1 MATHLDLEEQEQLDE
16 IKHFWKQYG
25 NAITWLIIVVM
36 GAYAAWNGYQYWQRQ
51 QSTKA
56 AALFDEVER
65 SAVTADTAKLE
76 RAFNDMKERF
86 PSTHYAAQSALLAAQ
101 VLQNAEKWDAASN
114 ALKWASDN
122 ASDGASA
129 QLARL
134 RLANLQIQQKAFDAA
149 IQTLSKPFTSAF
161 AGLAADIQGDAYMAQ
176 NKTPEAVKAYTDA
189 FVKLDET
196 NEYRRLVLAKLNVL
210 GVDPTPA
217 KGAAK

>member
-1 MATHLDLEEQEQLDE
+1 
-16 IKHFWKQYG
+16 
-25 NAITWLIIVVM
+25 
-36 GAYAAWNGYQYWQRQ
+36 
-51 QSTKA
+51 
-56 AALFDEVER
+56 
-65 SAVTADTAKLE
+65 
-76 RAFNDMKERF
+76 
-86 PSTHYAAQSALLAAQ
+86 
-101 VLQNAEKWDAASN
+101 
-114 ALKWASDN
+114 
-122 ASDGASA
+122 
-129 QLARL
+129 LARL

-189 FVKLDET
+189 FAKLDET

>member
-36 GAYAAWNGYQYWQRQ
+36 GAYAGWNGYQYWQRQ
-51 QSTKA
+51 QSIKA

-65 SAVTADTAKLE
+65 SLSTADTAKLE

-86 PSTHYAAQSALLAAQ
+86 PSTHYASQSALLTAQ
-101 VLQNAEKWDAASN
+101 ALQSAEKWDAAGL

-122 ASDGASA
+122 ASDPASA

-134 RLANLQIQQKAFDAA
+134 RLANLQIQQKNFDAA
-149 IQTLSKPFTSAF
+149 IQTLSKPFTPAY
-161 AGLAADIQGDAYMAQ
+161 AGLAADSQGDAYLAQ
-176 NKTPEAVKAYTDA
+176 NKTPEAIKSYTEA
-189 FVKLDET
+189 FAKLDES
-196 NEYRRLVLAKLNVL
+196 NDYRRLVLAKLNVL
-210 GVDPTPA
+210 GVDPTVA
-217 KGAAK
+217 TGAAK